1 MARLYAVIG
10 MLALSVLAWADYRGV
25 GLFDDL
31 AQSQPNR
38 LNPSQRS
45 TFHK

>member
-1 MARLYAVIG
+1 MARVYLVFGA
-10 MLALSVLAWADYRGV
+10 LALSVLAWADYRGV

-31 AQSQPNR
+31 ALSQPNR

>member
-1 MARLYAVIG
+1 MARLYLVFGA
-10 MLALSVLAWADYRGV
+10 LALSVLAWADYRGV
-25 GLFDDL
+25 GLFDDM

>member
-1 MARLYAVIG
+1 MARLYLVFGA
-10 MLALSVLAWADYRGV
+10 LALSVLAWADYRGV

>member
-10 MLALSVLAWADYRGV
+10 MLALSVLAWADYRGA
-25 GLFDDL
+25 GLFDDM
-31 AQSQPNR
+31 AHSQPNR

>member
-1 MARLYAVIG
+1 MARLYAIIG
-10 MLALSVLAWADYRGV
+10 MLAVGVLAWADWRGA
-25 GLFDDL
+25 GLFDDT
-31 AQSQPNR
+31 ASGQANR

>member
-1 MARLYAVIG
+1 MARLYLVFGA
-10 MLALSVLAWADYRGV
+10 LALSVLAWADYRGV

-31 AQSQPNR
+31 AHSQPNR

>member
-1 MARLYAVIG
+1 MARLYLVFG
-10 MLALSVLAWADYRGV
+10 MLAMSVLAWADYRGV
-25 GLFDDL
+25 GLFDDM
-31 AQSQPNR
+31 AHSQPNR